1 MLKPPSTA
9 SRHFKTAGTPGAQV
23 LRKEQAMAWERK
35 LMRTVRVRNVNKS
48 GTLARL
54 LASIANLGASVGS
67 IEMLT
72 ETAQAVVRDIT
83 VYADDEEHMDHVIE
97 TMRVNEGTRVLEVR
111 DEVLRVHQKGKIAIR
126 SRFPIDST
134 ATLRRVYT
142 PGVAEVCLKI
152 ADDPE
157 LAWLYT
163 SISHFVAIVTDG
175 SAVLGLGDIGALA
188 SMPVMEGKAMLMET
202 LVGLSGMPI
211 LLNTRDP
218 EQIIQAVANI
228 APTFAAIQL
237 EDISAPRCFE
247 VEERLQAMLDIPVF
261 HDNQHGTA
269 VVSTAALQVMASR
282 ARVDIGKAVIGQVG
296 LGAAGNAIAKMLMRL
311 TGNPVLGIDLN
322 ETCMERFEHDGG
334 RRSSLAEIMSECQIV
349 IATTGVPNLIPP
361 EMIRKGQI
369 ILALSHPKP
378 EIDPEEAMQ
387 RGAIFS
393 ADGKSVNNILGFPGI
408 FRGAVDSRAPRITH
422 EMLVAAVDVLVRE
435 TPSEELMPN
444 PLDKRVHRQV
454 ARAVAETA
462 MRQGIARAEYVSYV
476 EE

>member
-1 MLKPPSTA
+1 
-9 SRHFKTAGTPGAQV
+9 
-23 LRKEQAMAWERK
+23 MAWERK
-35 LMRTVRVRNVNKS
+35 LMRTVRVRNIQKS

-54 LASIANLGASVGS
+54 LASIADMGASVGS

-72 ETAQAVVRDIT
+72 ETAQSIVRDIT

-111 DEVLRVHQKGKIAIR
+111 DDVLQVHQKGKIAIR
-126 SRFPIDST
+126 SRFPVDST
-134 ATLRRVYT
+134 AMLRRVYT

-175 SAVLGLGDIGALA
+175 SAVLGLGDIGPLA

-211 LLNTRDP
+211 LLNTKDP
-218 EQIIQAVANI
+218 DEIVQAVSTI
-228 APTFAAIQL
+228 ALTFAAIQL

-247 VEERLQAMLDIPVF
+247 VEERLQAMLDIPVM
-261 HDNQHGTA
+261 HDDQHGTA
-269 VVSTAALQVMASR
+269 VVSAAALKVITKR
-282 ARVDIGKAVIGQVG
+282 AHVDMDKAVIGQIG
-296 LGAAGNAIAKMLMRL
+296 LGAAGNAIAKMMMRL

-322 ETCMERFEHDGG
+322 KTCMERFERDGG
-334 RRSSLAEIMSECQIV
+334 KRSSLQEIMSECQIV
-349 IATTGVPNLIPP
+349 IATTGIPNLIKP
-361 EMIRKGQI
+361 EMIHKGQV
-369 ILALSHPKP
+369 ILALSNPKP
-378 EIDPEEAMQ
+378 EIDTQEAME
-387 RGAIFS
+387 RGAVFA
-393 ADGKSVNNILGFPGI
+393 ADGKSVNNVLGFPGI
-408 FRGAVDSRAPRITH
+408 FRGAVDSRAPRITD
-422 EMLVAAVDVLVRE
+422 EMLIAAVDVLVRE
-435 TPSEELMPN
+435 TPSGELMPN
-444 PLDKRVHRQV
+444 PLDKRVHRAV

-462 MRQGIARAEYVSYV
+462 IRQGIARAEYVPYV

>member
-1 MLKPPSTA
+1 
-9 SRHFKTAGTPGAQV
+9 
-23 LRKEQAMAWERK
+23 MAWERK

-54 LASIANLGASVGS
+54 LASIADMGASVGT

-111 DEVLRVHQKGKIAIR
+111 DDVLQVHQKGKIAIR
-126 SRFPIDST
+126 SRFPVDST
-134 ATLRRVYT
+134 AMLRRVYT

-175 SAVLGLGDIGALA
+175 SAVLGLGDIGPLA

-211 LLNTRDP
+211 LLNTKDP
-218 EQIIQAVANI
+218 DEIVKAVYAI
-228 APTFAAIQL
+228 SPTFAAIQL

-247 VEERLQAMLDIPVF
+247 IEERLQAMLDIPVL
-261 HDNQHGTA
+261 HDDHHGTA
-269 VVSTAALQVMASR
+269 VVSSAALKVITKR
-282 ARVDIGKAVIGQVG
+282 AHVDMDKAVIGQIG

-322 ETCMERFEHDGG
+322 KTCMERFERDGG
-334 RRSSLAEIMSECQIV
+334 KRSNLQEIMSECQIV
-349 IATTGVPNLIPP
+349 IATTGIPNLIKP
-361 EMIRKGQI
+361 EMIHKGQV
-369 ILALSHPKP
+369 ILALSNPKP
-378 EIDPEEAMQ
+378 EIDTQEAME
-387 RGAIFS
+387 RAAVIA
-393 ADGKSVNNILGFPGI
+393 ADGKSVNNVLGFPGI
-408 FRGAVDSRAPRITH
+408 FRGAV
-422 EMLVAAVDVLVRE
+422 
-435 TPSEELMPN
+435 
-444 PLDKRVHRQV
+444 
-454 ARAVAETA
+454 
-462 MRQGIARAEYVSYV
+462 
-476 EE
+476 